1 VSNRRRNI
9 FILAFVALLIVGSGI
24 AIAAKKTT
32 LGLDLKGGTELIF
45 QARPTPQNPNID
57 GSDIDRAIEIIRKR
71 TDAFGVSEPEISR
84 VGPDSIRIGLPD
96 VSNAAKASEEVGQT
110 AQLHFYDWEP
120 NVIPNP
126 AKTNVAPGESSFD
139 RYYDAVKLASTQ
151 TPECFQN
158 KCTTSGPQYYLFN
171 SQTHQWIAGPAEK
184 QKDLFSELPGQKK
197 PANSEI
203 LTVPQGTLVVQR
215 EPDQGQEQ
223 VSDPNSPEA
232 NWFVIKDRPAL
243 AGTDITDPKP
253 SFDQFDQPDVT
264 FGFTDKGREE
274 FSAVTKAI
282 AQRGLQNAPLGI
294 AGNSQAA
301 DQYSGHFAVVLDQ
314 QIKSRPII
322 NFVENPE
329 GIDGRQ
335 GAEIN
340 GLSLQESQDLAKILQ
355 FGALPVDLTQ
365 ISSSTVSATLGQEA
379 LDQGLK
385 AGIVGLFL
393 VCLFLL
399 IYYRFLGFVAVVGLA
414 IYGVFFFAL
423 IKLIPITLTLPGIA
437 GLILTIGVA
446 ADANIVIFERIKEEA
461 RGGKSML
468 SAISAGYRRGIATIV
483 DANVITLITAF
494 ILFALATSNVKGF
507 AFTLGVGTIASLFT
521 AVVFTQAFLGLF
533 GRAHFLRSPAA
544 LGAGEQRFKWHFDFS
559 KASRYFFILSG
570 CILLVG
576 AISFA
581 TKQLN
586 LGIDFEGGSRISVG
600 LAKPAS
606 VDDVRTALEGAGL
619 NDAEITKASNAQLG
633 TNVFE
638 IDSQAEP
645 EQIQQ
650 VQPALQNQFGIV
662 QNGFNATT
670 VGPTFGQQVARSA
683 VEAVIFSLL
692 VICAYVAFRFEPK
705 YAVPVIIAL
714 IHDVLIAGGVYSLTG
729 REVSSGTVAA
739 FLTILG
745 YSLYDTVIVFDRVRE
760 NVPRLP
766 RATFSQIVNRSMS
779 EVLTRSL
786 ITGLS
791 SVFLVTVLF
800 IFGGATLKDFA
811 FAMMVGLA
819 SGTYSSI
826 FIASPVLTHWK
837 EREPA
842 YRRRRE
848 RIEEQM
854 GGVVPAFP
862 EDNVIAR
869 VEDGAEEPAPSEPPV
884 PAAPAPSRSQVPGV
898 VPEPPGPAAPPPA
911 PPAEPP
917 RQPEPPADRPSQAE
931 PPTERPPGRP
941 EPPAP
946 VGAPGEGEAEPDGGD
961 GAGQASGDGEASGGN
976 GQAEPER
983 PELSEASAAALR
995 RVREQQSGGR
1005 KKRRKHGRN
1014 R

>member
-1 VSNRRRNI
+1 MSNRRRNI
-9 FILAFVALLIVGSGI
+9 FILAFVALLIVGSGLVI
-24 AIAAKKTT
+24 ATKKTT

-45 QARPTPQNPNID
+45 QAKPTPQNPTID
-57 GSDIDRAIEIIRKR
+57 SADMDRAIEIIRKR

-84 VGPDSIRIGLPD
+84 IGSDSIRVGLPD
-96 VSNAAKASEEVGQT
+96 VSNAARASDQVGQT

-126 AKTNVAPGESSFD
+126 AKTNVPNGESSFD
-139 RYYDAVKLASTQ
+139 RLYDAVQVASKQ
-151 TPECFQN
+151 TPECFEN
-158 KCTTSGPQYYLFN
+158 KCTTTGARHYLFD
-171 SQTHQWIAGPAEK
+171 SQTHQYISGPADNK
-184 QKDLFSELPGQKK
+184 QDLFSELPGQRQ
-197 PANSEI
+197 PAHSEI
-203 LTVPQGTLVVQR
+203 LTVPQGTLVV
-215 EPDQGQEQ
+215 EKEGLNGPAPD
-223 VSDPNSPEA
+223 DPNSPEA
-232 NWFVIKDRPAL
+232 EWFVIRDRPAL
-243 AGTDITDPKP
+243 SGTDIKDPKAN
-253 SFDQFDQPDVT
+253 FDQFNNPDVT
-264 FGFTDKGREE
+264 FGFTDTGREE
-274 FSAVTKAI
+274 FSDVTKAI
-282 AQRGLQNAPLGI
+282 AQRGLQSAPPGV
-294 AGNSQAA
+294 AGNSQLA

-314 QIKSRPII
+314 QIKSRPIV
-322 NFVENPE
+322 NFVDNPS
-329 GIDGRQ
+329 GIDGRT

-340 GLSLQESQDLAKILQ
+340 GLGLQESQDLAEILQ
-355 FGALPVDLTQ
+355 IGALPVTLNQ
-365 ISSSTVSATLGQEA
+365 ISSSTVSATLGQQA

-385 AGIVGLFL
+385 AGIVGLIL

-414 IYGVFFFAL
+414 IYGVLFFAL

-468 SAISAGYRRGIATIV
+468 SAISAGYKRGIATII

-544 LGAGEQRFKWHFDFS
+544 LGAREQRFKWRFDFS
-559 KASRYFFILSG
+559 RASKYFFSLSG
-570 CILLVG
+570 CILLIG
-576 AISFA
+576 ALSFA

-586 LGIDFEGGSRISVG
+586 LGIDFEGGSRITVG
-600 LAKPAS
+600 LAKAVS
-606 VDDVRTALEGAGL
+606 VNDVRDTVEAAGIK
-619 NDAEITKASNAQLG
+619 DPQITKATNKELG

-638 IDSQAEP
+638 IDSKASP
-645 EQIQQ
+645 EEVQK
-650 VQPALQNQFGIV
+650 VQPALQSQYGIV
-662 QNGFNATT
+662 TNGFNSTT
-670 VGPTFGQQVARSA
+670 VGPTFGQQVAKSA
-683 VEAVIFSLL
+683 IEAIIFSLL
-692 VICAYVAFRFEPK
+692 VIAAYVAFRFEPK
-705 YAVPVIIAL
+705 YAVPVMIAVAHDIL
-714 IHDVLIAGGVYSLTG
+714 ITGGVYSLTG
-729 REVSSGTVAA
+729 REVTSGTVAA

-745 YSLYDTVIVFDRVRE
+745 YSLYDTVIVFDRIRE

-791 SVFLVTVLF
+791 SVFLVSVLF
-800 IFGGATLKDFA
+800 VFGGATLKDFA
-811 FAMMVGLA
+811 FAMMIGLL

-862 EDNVIAR
+862 EENVVAR
-869 VEDGAEEPAPSEPPV
+869 VDGHEEPVQAETPV

-898 VPEPPGPAAPPPA
+898 VPEPPGPVAPPPA
-911 PPAEPP
+911 
-917 RQPEPPADRPSQAE
+917 QPEPPAPAAE
-931 PPTERPPGRP
+931 PQ
-941 EPPAP
+941 PPAP
-946 VGAPGEGEAEPDGGD
+946 VGVPDTGTDSGD
-961 GAGQASGDGEASGGN
+961 GSGQSGDGETPAGN
-976 GQAEPER
+976 GGAEPER

-995 RVREQQSGGR
+995 RAREQSGGR
-1005 KKRRKHGRN
+1005 KKRKHGRN

>member
-9 FILAFVALLIVGSGI
+9 FILAFVALLMVGSGI
-24 AIAAKKTT
+24 VIATKKTT

-45 QARPTPQNPNID
+45 QARPTPQNPTID

-84 VGPDSIRIGLPD
+84 VGSDSIRVGLPD
-96 VSNAAKASEEVGQT
+96 VDNATTASEQVGQT
-110 AQLHFYDWEP
+110 AQLYFYDWEP

-126 AKTNVAPGESSFD
+126 AKTNVPRSESSFG
-139 RYYDAVKLASTQ
+139 RLYDAVTLASQ
-151 TPECFQN
+151 QQPNCFEN

-171 SQTHQWIAGPAEK
+171 SQTHQWMAGPTDK
-184 QKDLFSELPGQKK
+184 QRDLFSELPGQKQ
-197 PANSEI
+197 PPTTEI
-203 LTVPQGTLVVQR
+203 LAVPQGTVVVEKEGAGG
-215 EPDQGQEQ
+215 EPAP
-223 VSDPNSPEA
+223 SNPNDPSAE
-232 NWFVIKDRPAL
+232 WFVLRDRPAL
-243 AGTDITDPKP
+243 SGTEITDPKP
-253 SFDQFDQPDVT
+253 SFDQFNQPTVT
-264 FGFTDKGREE
+264 FNFTDTGREA
-274 FSAVTKAI
+274 FQNVTRTI
-282 AQRGLQNAPLGI
+282 AQRGLQNAPPGV
-294 AGNSQAA
+294 AGNSQLA
-301 DQYSGHFAVVLDQ
+301 DQYSGHFAIVLDEQ
-314 QIKSRPII
+314 VKSRPII
-322 NFVENPE
+322 NFVENPD
-329 GIDGRQ
+329 GIDGRT

-340 GLSLQESQDLAKILQ
+340 GLSLDESQNLAKILQ

-385 AGIVGLFL
+385 AGIVGLIL

-399 IYYRFLGFVAVVGLA
+399 AYYRFLGFVAVVGLA
-414 IYGVFFFAL
+414 IYGLFFFAL

-446 ADANIVIFERIKEEA
+446 ADANVVIFERIKEEA

-468 SAISAGYRRGIATIV
+468 SAIAVGYRRGIATII

-494 ILFALATSNVKGF
+494 ILFALATANVKGF

-533 GRAHFLRSPAA
+533 GRARFMRSPAA
-544 LGAGEQRFKWHFDFS
+544 LGAGEQRVRWHFDFS
-559 KASRYFFILSG
+559 SASKYFFTLSG
-570 CILLVG
+570 VILLIG
-576 AISFA
+576 AVSFA

-586 LGIDFEGGSRISVG
+586 LGIDFEGGSRITAG
-600 LAKPAS
+600 LQKPAT
-606 VDDVRTALEGAGL
+606 VDDVRSTVESAGID
-619 NDAEITKASNAQLG
+619 DAEITKATNKELG
-633 TNVFE
+633 TNVFQ
-638 IDSQAEP
+638 IDSKASP
-645 EQIQQ
+645 EEVQG
-650 VQPALQNQFGIV
+650 VQPALQSQYGIV
-662 QNGFNATT
+662 PNGFNSTT
-670 VGPTFGQQVARSA
+670 VGPTFGEQVARSA
-683 VEAVIFSLL
+683 VYAIVFSLL

-705 YAVPVIIAL
+705 YAVPVIIAVLHDIL
-714 IHDVLIAGGVYSLTG
+714 ITGGVYSLTG
-729 REVSSGTVAA
+729 REVTSGTVAA

-745 YSLYDTVIVFDRVRE
+745 YSLYDTVIVFDRIRE

-791 SVFLVTVLF
+791 SVFLVTVLL

-854 GGVVPAFP
+854 GYVPAFP
-862 EDNVIAR
+862 EENVVAR
-869 VEDGAEEPAPSEPPV
+869 VEGGPEEPVRAETPV

-898 VPEPPGPAAPPPA
+898 LPEPPGPVPPPPA
-911 PPAEPP
+911 PPEP
-917 RQPEPPADRPSQAE
+917 
-931 PPTERPPGRP
+931 EREP

-946 VGAPGEGEAEPDGGD
+946 VGAPLEREPSDGGPGSAGDGKPDGAD
-961 GAGQASGDGEASGGN
+961 EEAGKPAQ
-976 GQAEPER
+976 

-995 RVREQQSGGR
+995 RVRQQGGGR
-1005 KKRRKHGRN
+1005 RQRRRKKHGRN

>member
-1 VSNRRRNI
+1 MSNRRRNL
-9 FILAFVALLIVGSGI
+9 FVLAFVALLILGSGI
-24 AIAAKKTT
+24 VIATKKTT

-45 QARPTPQNPNID
+45 QARPTPQNPTID
-57 GSDIDRAIEIIRKR
+57 SADMDRAIEIIRKR

-84 VGPDSIRIGLPD
+84 IGSDSIRVGLPD
-96 VSNAAKASEEVGQT
+96 VSNAANASKQVGET
-110 AQLHFYDWEP
+110 AQMYFYDWEP

-126 AKTNVAPGESSFD
+126 AKTNVPNGESSFS
-139 RYYDAVKLASTQ
+139 RLYDAVQIASKQ

-158 KCTTSGPQYYLFN
+158 KCTTTGPQYYLFN
-171 SQTHQWIAGPAEK
+171 AQTHAWIAGPADNRR
-184 QKDLFSELPGQKK
+184 DLFSELPGQKQ
-197 PANSEI
+197 PTNSQI
-203 LTVPQGTLVVQR
+203 LTVPQGTLVVQK
-215 EPDQGQEQ
+215 EPNQGQTQ
-223 VSDPNSPEA
+223 TDNPNSPEA
-232 NWFVIKDRPAL
+232 QWFVIRDRPAL
-243 AGTDITDPKP
+243 SGTDITDPKA
-253 SFDQFDQPDVT
+253 SFDQFNQPDVT
-264 FGFTDKGREE
+264 FSFSGNGRQE
-274 FSAVTKAI
+274 FSDVTKAI
-282 AQRGLQNAPLGI
+282 AQRGLQNAPPGV
-294 AGNSQAA
+294 AGNTSLA

-314 QIKSRPII
+314 QIKSRPIV
-322 NFVENPE
+322 NFVDNPN
-329 GIDGRQ
+329 GIDGRT

-340 GLSLQESQDLAKILQ
+340 GLTQQESNDLAQILQ
-355 FGALPVDLTQ
+355 IGALPVDLTQ
-365 ISSSTVSATLGQEA
+365 ISSSTVSATLGQQA
-379 LDQGLK
+379 LNKGLK
-385 AGIVGLFL
+385 AGIIGLIL

-414 IYGVFFFAL
+414 IYGVLFFAL

-507 AFTLGVGTIASLFT
+507 AFTLGVGTIVSLFT

-533 GRAHFLRSPAA
+533 GRAHFLRSPKL
-544 LGAGEQRFKWHFDFS
+544 LGARKNYHHWRFDFTR
-559 KASRYFFILSG
+559 ASRYFFALSG
-570 CILLVG
+570 CILLIG

-586 LGIDFEGGSRISVG
+586 LGIDFKGGSRITVG
-600 LAKPAS
+600 LSKQTT
-606 VDDVRTALEGAGL
+606 VGDVRSTVEAAGIS
-619 NDAEITKASNAQLG
+619 DAQVTKASNKELG

-638 IDSQAEP
+638 IDSKAKPDE
-645 EQIQQ
+645 IQK
-650 VQPALQNQFGIV
+650 VQPALQSAYGIV
-662 QNGFNATT
+662 PNGFDATT
-670 VGPTFGQQVARSA
+670 VGPTFGQQVANSA
-683 VEAVIFSLL
+683 IEAIIFSLL

-714 IHDVLIAGGVYSLTG
+714 LHDVLITAGVYSLTG
-729 REVSSGTVAA
+729 REVTSGTVAA

-745 YSLYDTVIVFDRVRE
+745 YSLYDTVIVFDRIRE

-800 IFGGATLKDFA
+800 IFGGATLQDFA

-862 EDNVIAR
+862 EDNVVAR
-869 VEDGAEEPAPSEPPV
+869 VDGGPEEPVQAETPV
-884 PAAPAPSRSQVPGV
+884 PAAAAPSRADTPAPSQSQVPGV
-898 VPEPPGPAAPPPA
+898 VPEPPRPVAPPRAPA
-911 PPAEPP
+911 P
-917 RQPEPPADRPSQAE
+917 S
-931 PPTERPPGRP
+931 

-946 VGAPGEGEAEPDGGD
+946 VGADGGD
-961 GAGQASGDGEASGGN
+961 GAGNEGQPTGDGEPASTGN
-976 GQAEPER
+976 GGAEQQQ

-995 RVREQQSGGR
+995 RAREQGGGR

>member
-1 VSNRRRNI
+1 LSNRRRNI
-9 FILAFVALLIVGSGI
+9 FILAFVALLIVGSGLVI
-24 AIAAKKTT
+24 ATKKTT

-45 QARPTPQNPNID
+45 QGRPTPQNPTISGD
-57 GSDIDRAIEIIRKR
+57 DINRAIEIIRKR
-71 TDAFGVSEPEISR
+71 TDALGVSEPEISR
-84 VGPDSIRIGLPD
+84 IGSDSIRIGLPD
-96 VSNAAKASEEVGQT
+96 VSNAARASQEVGQT
-110 AQLHFYDWEP
+110 AQLYFYDWEP

-126 AKTNVAPGESSFD
+126 AKTNVPRSESSFD
-139 RYYDAVKLASTQ
+139 RYYDAVQLASKQ

-158 KCTTSGPQYYLFN
+158 KCTTTGPRYYLFD
-171 SQTHQWIAGPAEK
+171 SQTHAYISGPADTK
-184 QKDLFSELPGQKK
+184 QDLFSELKGQKQ
-197 PANSEI
+197 PPNSQI
-203 LTVPQGTLVVQR
+203 LTVPQGTLVV
-215 EPDQGQEQ
+215 EKEGTSGQSAPENPN
-223 VSDPNSPEA
+223 DPTAE
-232 NWFVIKDRPAL
+232 WFVIRDRPSL
-243 AGTDITDPKP
+243 SGTDIKDPKP
-253 SFDQFDQPDVT
+253 NFDQFNNPDVT
-264 FGFTDKGREE
+264 FGFTDKGRQE
-274 FSAVTKAI
+274 FSDVTKTI
-282 AQRGLQNAPLGI
+282 AQRGLQNAPPGV
-294 AGNSQAA
+294 AGNSQLA

-314 QIKSRPII
+314 QIKSRPIV
-322 NFVENPE
+322 NFVDNPN
-329 GIDGRQ
+329 GIDGRT

-340 GLSLQESQDLAKILQ
+340 GLGLQESQDLAQILQ
-355 FGALPVDLTQ
+355 IGALPITLTP
-365 ISSSTVSATLGQEA
+365 ISSSTVSATLGQQA
-379 LDQGLK
+379 LNQGLK
-385 AGIVGLFL
+385 AGIVGLIL

-399 IYYRFLGFVAVVGLA
+399 VYYRFLGFVAVVGLA
-414 IYGVFFFAL
+414 IYGVLFFAL

-468 SAISAGYRRGIATIV
+468 SAIAAGYRRGIATIV

-494 ILFALATSNVKGF
+494 ILFALATANVKGF

-544 LGAGEQRFKWHFDFS
+544 LGAGEQRFKWRFDFTR
-559 KASRYFFILSG
+559 ASRIFFSISG
-570 CILLVG
+570 TILLIG

-586 LGIDFEGGSRISVG
+586 LGIDFKGGSRVTAG
-600 LAKPAS
+600 LQKAAT
-606 VDDVRTALEGAGL
+606 VDDVRKTLDGVGIS
-619 NDAEITKASNAQLG
+619 DAQITKATNKELG
-633 TNVFE
+633 TNVIE
-638 IDSQAEP
+638 IDSKASPSEVQK
-645 EQIQQ
+645 I
-650 VQPALQNQFGIV
+650 QPALQSKYGIV
-662 QNGFNATT
+662 PNGFNATT
-670 VGPTFGQQVARSA
+670 VGPTFGQQVANSA
-683 VEAVIFSLL
+683 IEAIIFSLL

-714 IHDVLIAGGVYSLTG
+714 FHDILITGGVYSLTG
-729 REVSSGTVAA
+729 REVTSGTVAA

-745 YSLYDTVIVFDRVRE
+745 YSMYDTVIVFDRIRE

-779 EVLTRSL
+779 EILTRSL

-819 SGTYSSI
+819 SGVYSSI

-862 EDNVIAR
+862 EENVVAR
-869 VEDGAEEPAPSEPPV
+869 VEGGPEEPVQAETPV
-884 PAAPAPSRSQVPGV
+884 PAAPAPSRSQIPGV
-898 VPEPPGPAAPPPA
+898 VPEPPGPVAPPPA
-911 PPAEPP
+911 
-917 RQPEPPADRPSQAE
+917 QPEPP
-931 PPTERPPGRP
+931 PPARP
-941 EPPAP
+941 EPTAP
-946 VGAPGEGEAEPDGGD
+946 VGAPGGGEPTPDGTD
-961 GAGQASGDGEASGGN
+961 GAPQRGDGETPTGGN

-1005 KKRRKHGRN
+1005 RQRRRKKHGRN

>member
-1 VSNRRRNI
+1 MSNRRRNI
-9 FILAFVALLIVGSGI
+9 FILAFVALLVIGSGI
-24 AIAAKKTT
+24 VIATKKTT

-45 QARPTPQNPNID
+45 QGRPTPQNPTISSAD
-57 GSDIDRAIEIIRKR
+57 MERAIEIIRKR
-71 TDAFGVSEPEISR
+71 TDALGVSEPEISR
-84 VGPDSIRIGLPD
+84 IGSDSIRVGLPD
-96 VSNAAKASEEVGQT
+96 VSNASRAEAQVGET
-110 AQLHFYDWEP
+110 AQLYFYDWEP

-126 AKTNVAPGESSFD
+126 AKTNVPNGESSFD
-139 RYYDAVKLASTQ
+139 RLYDAVLVASKQ

-158 KCTTSGPQYYLFN
+158 KCTTTGPRYYLFD
-171 SQTHQWIAGPAEK
+171 SRTHQYKAGPTDTK
-184 QKDLFSELPGQKK
+184 QDLFSELPGQRQ
-197 PANSEI
+197 PPHTEI
-203 LTVPQGTLVVQR
+203 LSVPQGTLVV
-215 EPDQGQEQ
+215 EKEGTNGNSAPDNPN
-223 VSDPNSPEA
+223 DPSAE
-232 NWFVIKDRPAL
+232 WFAIRDRPAL
-243 AGTDITDPKP
+243 SGTDIKDPKAN
-253 SFDQFDQPDVT
+253 FDQFNNPDVT
-264 FGFTDKGREE
+264 FSFSDKGRQE
-274 FSAVTKAI
+274 FSDVTKAI
-282 AQRGLQNAPLGI
+282 AQRGLQNAPPGV
-294 AGNSQAA
+294 AGNSQVA

-314 QIKSRPII
+314 QIKSRPIV
-322 NFVENPE
+322 NFVDNPN
-329 GIDGRQ
+329 GIDGRT

-340 GLSLQESQDLAKILQ
+340 GLGLQESQDLAQILQ
-355 FGALPVDLTQ
+355 IGALPITLTP
-365 ISSSTVSATLGQEA
+365 ISSSTVSATLGQQA
-379 LDQGLK
+379 LNQGLK
-385 AGIVGLFL
+385 AGIVGLIL

-414 IYGVFFFAL
+414 VYGVLFFAL

-507 AFTLGVGTIASLFT
+507 AFTLGVGTIVSLFT

-533 GRAHFLRSPAA
+533 GRAHFLRSPAL
-544 LGAGEQRFKWHFDFS
+544 LGAREKYHRWNFDFS
-559 KASRYFFILSG
+559 KASRYFFSLSG
-570 CILLVG
+570 CILLIG

-586 LGIDFEGGSRISVG
+586 LGIDFKGGSRVTAG
-600 LAKPAS
+600 LQKPAT
-606 VDDVRTALEGAGL
+606 VDDIRRTLDGVGITNAQ
-619 NDAEITKASNAQLG
+619 ITKATNKELG
-633 TNVFE
+633 TNVIE
-638 IDSQAEP
+638 IDSESSPTEVQK
-645 EQIQQ
+645 I
-650 VQPALQNQFGIV
+650 QPALQSQYGIV
-662 QNGFNATT
+662 PNGFNATT
-670 VGPTFGQQVARSA
+670 VGPTFGQQVANSA
-683 VEAVIFSLL
+683 IEAIIFSLL

-714 IHDVLIAGGVYSLTG
+714 LHDILITGGVYSLTG
-729 REVSSGTVAA
+729 REVTSGTVAA

-745 YSLYDTVIVFDRVRE
+745 YSLYDTVIVFDRIRE

-791 SVFLVTVLF
+791 SVFLVTVLY

-862 EDNVIAR
+862 EGNVVAR
-869 VEDGAEEPAPSEPPV
+869 VEGGPEEPIQAETPV

-898 VPEPPGPAAPPPA
+898 APEPPGPVPPPPA
-911 PPAEPP
+911 PA
-917 RQPEPPADRPSQAE
+917 
-931 PPTERPPGRP
+931 PTQP

-946 VGAPGEGEAEPDGGD
+946 VGAPDQAPGPGD
-961 GAGQASGDGEASGGN
+961 GDGVTQGDGEAPAGGN
-976 GQAEPER
+976 GGAEPDR

-995 RVREQQSGGR
+995 RVREQSGGR
-1005 KKRRKHGRN
+1005 RQKRRKKHGRN

>member
-1 VSNRRRNI
+1 MSNRRRNL
-9 FILAFVALLIVGSGI
+9 FILAFVALLIVASGI
-24 AIAAKKTT
+24 VVATKKTT

-45 QARPTPQNPNID
+45 QARPTPQNPSIN
-57 GSDIDRAIEIIRKR
+57 GSDIDRSIEIIRKR

-84 VGPDSIRIGLPD
+84 IGSDSIRVGLPD
-96 VSNAAKASEEVGQT
+96 VSNAANASQQVGQT

-126 AKTNVAPGESSFD
+126 VTTNVPRGEASFP
-139 RYYDAVKLASTQ
+139 RYYDAVKVAAQQ

-158 KCTTSGPQYYLFN
+158 KCTTNGPQYYLFN
-171 SQTHQWIAGPAEK
+171 SQTHAYIAGPAENT
-184 QKDLFSELPGQKK
+184 KDLFADLPGQKR
-197 PANSEI
+197 PPNTQI
-203 LTVPQGTLVVQR
+203 LTVPQGTLVVEK
-215 EPDQGQEQ
+215 EPAQGESAPPDT
-223 VSDPNSPEA
+223 VAGKNSA
-232 NWFVIKDRPAL
+232 SWFVIRDRPAL
-243 AGTDITDPKP
+243 SGTDITDPKP
-253 SFDQFDQPDVT
+253 NFDQFNNPDVT
-264 FGFTDKGREE
+264 FSFTGTGRQE
-274 FSAVTKAI
+274 FSDVTKTI
-282 AQRGLQNAPLGI
+282 AQRGLQNAPPGV
-294 AGNSQAA
+294 AGNSQLA

-314 QIKSRPII
+314 AIKSRPIV
-322 NFVENPE
+322 NFVDNPN
-329 GIDGRQ
+329 GIDGRT

-340 GLSLQESQDLAKILQ
+340 GLTQQESQDLAQILQ
-355 FGALPVDLTQ
+355 IGALPVDLVQ
-365 ISSSTVSATLGQEA
+365 ISSSTVSATLGQQA
-379 LDQGLK
+379 LHQGLK
-385 AGIVGLFL
+385 AGIVGLIL

-399 IYYRFLGFVAVVGLA
+399 AYYRFLGFVAVVGLA
-414 IYGVFFFAL
+414 IYGLLFFAL

-468 SAISAGYRRGIATIV
+468 SAIAAGYRRGIATII

-521 AVVFTQAFLGLF
+521 AVVFTQAFLGFF
-533 GRAHFLRSPAA
+533 GRARFMRSPAA
-544 LGAGEQRFKWHFDFS
+544 LGAREQRFRWHFDFS
-559 KASRYFFILSG
+559 RASRYFFTLSG
-570 CILLVG
+570 VILLIG
-576 AISFA
+576 TTSFA

-586 LGIDFEGGSRISVG
+586 LGIDFKGGSRITVG
-600 LAKPAS
+600 LQKSAT
-606 VDDVRTALEGAGL
+606 VDDVRSVVESAGI
-619 NDAEITKASNAQLG
+619 NDAEITKAHNKQLG
-633 TNVFE
+633 TNTFE
-638 IDSQAEP
+638 IDSKAQP
-645 EQIQQ
+645 EEVQGI
-650 VQPALQNQFGIV
+650 QPALQSKYGIV
-662 QNGFNATT
+662 PNGFNATT

-683 VEAVIFSLL
+683 IEAIIFSLL
-692 VICAYVAFRFEPK
+692 VIFAYVAFRFEPK
-705 YAVPVIIAL
+705 YAVPVIIAV
-714 IHDVLIAGGVYSLTG
+714 IHDILITGGVYSLTG
-729 REVSSGTVAA
+729 REVTSGTVAA

-766 RATFSQIVNRSMS
+766 RATFSQITNRSMS

-826 FIASPVLTHWK
+826 FIATPVLTHWK

-854 GGVVPAFP
+854 GRVPAFP
-862 EDNVIAR
+862 EENVVAR
-869 VEDGAEEPAPSEPPV
+869 TEGGREEPVQAETPV

-898 VPEPPGPAAPPPA
+898 VPEPPAPV
-911 PPAEPP
+911 
-917 RQPEPPADRPSQAE
+917 EPPAQPPQA
-931 PPTERPPGRP
+931 PARARP
-941 EPPAP
+941 EPPVP
-946 VGAPGEGEAEPDGGD
+946 VGAPGPDGGD
-961 GAGQASGDGEASGGN
+961 GAPDPGGADGQDSEGRTGGDGDAAAGGN
-976 GQAEPER
+976 GGAEQQR

-995 RVREQQSGGR
+995 KVREQQGGGR
-1005 KKRRKHGRN
+1005 KRRRKHGRN

>member
-1 VSNRRRNI
+1 MSNRSRNL
-9 FILAFVALLIVGSGI
+9 FILAFVGLLILGSGI
-24 AIAAKKTT
+24 AIATNKTT

-45 QARPTPQNPNID
+45 QARPTPQNQTID

-84 VGPDSIRIGLPD
+84 VGSDSIRVGLPD
-96 VSNAAKASEEVGQT
+96 VSNAAKASEQVGQT

-126 AKTNVAPGESSFD
+126 AKTNVPRSESSFG

-151 TPECFQN
+151 TPECFEN
-158 KCTTSGPQYYLFN
+158 KCTTSGPQYYLFD
-171 SQTHQWIAGPAEK
+171 SQTHKYLSGPAETK
-184 QKDLFSELPGQKK
+184 KDLYSEQPGQKK
-197 PANSEI
+197 PANSQV
-203 LTVPQGTLVVQR
+203 LTVPQGTLVVQK
-215 EPDQGQEQ
+215 EPAQGQSQ
-223 VSDPNSPEA
+223 VSDPNSPAAE
-232 NWFVIKDRPAL
+232 WFVIRDRPAL
-243 AGTDITDPKP
+243 SGTDITDPKP
-253 SFDQFDQPDVT
+253 NFDQFNQPDVT
-264 FGFTDKGREE
+264 FGFTGTGRQE
-274 FSAVTKAI
+274 FSDVTKTI
-282 AQRGLQNAPLGI
+282 AQRGLQSAPPGV
-294 AGNSQAA
+294 AGNSQLA

-322 NFVENPE
+322 NFVDNPD
-329 GIDGRQ
+329 GIDGRT

-340 GLSLQESQDLAKILQ
+340 GLTSGESQDLAKILQ

-365 ISSSTVSATLGQEA
+365 ISSSTVSATLGQQA
-379 LDQGLK
+379 LNQGLK
-385 AGIVGLFL
+385 AGIVGLIL

-461 RGGKSML
+461 RSGKSML

-533 GRAHFLRSPAA
+533 GRAHFLRSPAV
-544 LGAGEQRFKWHFDFS
+544 LGARKKYFKWNFDFTR
-559 KASRYFFILSG
+559 ASRIFFSISG
-570 CILLVG
+570 CILLIG

-586 LGIDFEGGSRISVG
+586 LGIDFKGGSRISVG
-600 LAKPAS
+600 LAKAAT

-619 NDAEITKASNAQLG
+619 NDAQITKATNKQLG

-638 IDSQAEP
+638 IDSKAEP
-645 EQIQQ
+645 SQIQQ
-650 VQPALQNQFGIV
+650 VQPALQSKFGIV
-662 QNGFNATT
+662 PNGFDATT
-670 VGPTFGQQVARSA
+670 VGPTFGKQVANSA
-683 VEAVIFSLL
+683 IEAVIFSLL

-714 IHDVLIAGGVYSLTG
+714 LHDVLITGGVYSLTG
-729 REVSSGTVAA
+729 REVTSGTVAA

-862 EDNVIAR
+862 EDNVVAR
-869 VEDGAEEPAPSEPPV
+869 VEGGPEEPVQAETPV

-898 VPEPPGPAAPPPA
+898 FPDSPGPVAPPPA
-911 PPAEPP
+911 AP
-917 RQPEPPADRPSQAE
+917 RPEP
-931 PPTERPPGRP
+931 TRP

-946 VGAPGEGEAEPDGGD
+946 VGAPSGGEPQPDGGD
-961 GAGQASGDGEASGGN
+961 GAGQSGDGERTGN
-976 GQAEPER
+976 GQTEAER

>member
-9 FILAFVALLIVGSGI
+9 FILAFVVLLMVGSGI
-24 AIAAKKTT
+24 VIATKKTT

-45 QARPTPQNPNID
+45 QARPTPQNPTID

-84 VGPDSIRIGLPD
+84 VGSDSIRVGLPD
-96 VSNAAKASEEVGQT
+96 VDNATTASEQVGQT
-110 AQLHFYDWEP
+110 AQLYFYDWEP

-126 AKTNVAPGESSFD
+126 AKTNVPRSESSFG
-139 RYYDAVKLASTQ
+139 RLYDAVTLASQ
-151 TPECFQN
+151 QQPNCFEN

-171 SQTHQWIAGPAEK
+171 SQTHQWIAGPTDK
-184 QKDLFSELPGQKK
+184 RRDLFSELPGQRQ
-197 PANSEI
+197 PPTSEI
-203 LTVPQGTLVVQR
+203 LAVPQGAVVVEKEGAGG
-215 EPDQGQEQ
+215 EPAP
-223 VSDPNSPEA
+223 SNPNDPSAE
-232 NWFVIKDRPAL
+232 WFVLRDRPAL
-243 AGTDITDPKP
+243 SGTEITDPKP
-253 SFDQFDQPDVT
+253 SFDQFNQPTVT
-264 FGFTDKGREE
+264 FNFTDTGREA
-274 FSAVTKAI
+274 FQSVTRAI
-282 AQRGLQNAPLGI
+282 AQRGLQNAPPGV
-294 AGNSQAA
+294 AGNSQLA
-301 DQYSGHFAVVLDQ
+301 DQYSGHFAIVLDQ
-314 QIKSRPII
+314 QVKSRPII
-322 NFVENPE
+322 NFVENPD
-329 GIDGRQ
+329 GIDGRT

-340 GLSLQESQDLAKILQ
+340 GLSLDESQNLAKILQ

-385 AGIVGLFL
+385 AGIVGLIL

-399 IYYRFLGFVAVVGLA
+399 AYYRFLGFVAVVGLA
-414 IYGVFFFAL
+414 IYGLFFFAL

-446 ADANIVIFERIKEEA
+446 ADANVVIFERIKEEA

-468 SAISAGYRRGIATIV
+468 SAIAVGYRRGIATII

-494 ILFALATSNVKGF
+494 ILFALATANVKGF

-533 GRAHFLRSPAA
+533 GRARFMRSPAA
-544 LGAGEQRFKWHFDFS
+544 LGAGEQRVRWHFDFS
-559 KASRYFFILSG
+559 SASKYFFTLSG
-570 CILLVG
+570 VILLIG
-576 AISFA
+576 AVSFA
-581 TKQLN
+581 SKQLN
-586 LGIDFEGGSRISVG
+586 LGIDFEGGSRITAG
-600 LAKPAS
+600 LQKPAT
-606 VDDVRTALEGAGL
+606 VDDVRSTVESAGID
-619 NDAEITKASNAQLG
+619 DAEITKATNKELG
-633 TNVFE
+633 TNVFQ
-638 IDSQAEP
+638 IDSKASP
-645 EQIQQ
+645 EEVRG
-650 VQPALQNQFGIV
+650 VQPALQSQYGIV
-662 QNGFNATT
+662 PNGFNSTT
-670 VGPTFGQQVARSA
+670 VGPTFGEQVARSA
-683 VEAVIFSLL
+683 VYAIVFSLL

-705 YAVPVIIAL
+705 YAVPVIIAVLHDIL
-714 IHDVLIAGGVYSLTG
+714 ITGGVYSLTG
-729 REVSSGTVAA
+729 REVTSGTVAA

-745 YSLYDTVIVFDRVRE
+745 YSLYDTVIVFDRIRE

-791 SVFLVTVLF
+791 SVFLVTVLL

-848 RIEEQM
+848 RIDEQM
-854 GGVVPAFP
+854 GYVPAFP
-862 EDNVIAR
+862 EENVVAR
-869 VEDGAEEPAPSEPPV
+869 VEGGPEEPVRAETPV
-884 PAAPAPSRSQVPGV
+884 PAAPTPSRSQVPGV
-898 VPEPPGPAAPPPA
+898 LPEPPGPVPPPPA
-911 PPAEPP
+911 PPEP
-917 RQPEPPADRPSQAE
+917 
-931 PPTERPPGRP
+931 EREP

-946 VGAPGEGEAEPDGGD
+946 VGAPLDREPSDDGPGSAGDGKPDGAD
-961 GAGQASGDGEASGGN
+961 EEAGKPAQ
-976 GQAEPER
+976 

-995 RVREQQSGGR
+995 RVRQQGGGR
-1005 KKRRKHGRN
+1005 RQRRRKKHGRN

>member
-1 VSNRRRNI
+1 MSNRRRNL
-9 FILAFVALLIVGSGI
+9 FILAFVALLLVGSGI
-24 AIAAKKTT
+24 VIATKKTT

-45 QARPTPQNPNID
+45 QARPTPQNPSID
-57 GSDIDRAIEIIRKR
+57 GADMDRAIEIIRKR

-84 VGPDSIRIGLPD
+84 IGSDSIRVGLPN
-96 VSNAAKASEEVGQT
+96 VSNAARASEQVGQT
-110 AQLHFYDWEP
+110 AQLQFYDWEP

-126 AKTNVAPGESSFD
+126 ITTNKPRAERDFP
-139 RYYDAVKLASTQ
+139 RYYDAVKFASQ
-151 TPECFQN
+151 QQPECFEN

-171 SQTHQWIAGPAEK
+171 SETHQWIAGPTET
-184 QKDLFSELPGQKK
+184 QKDLFSELPGQKQ

-203 LTVPQGTLVVQR
+203 LTVPQGTLVVQK
-215 EPDQGQEQ
+215 EPDQGQQ
-223 VSDPNSPEA
+223 QTSDPNA
-232 NWFVIKDRPAL
+232 AQWFVIRDRPAL

-253 SFDQFDQPDVT
+253 NFDQFNQPDVT
-264 FGFTDKGREE
+264 FNFTDKGRQE
-274 FSAVTKAI
+274 FSDVTKAI
-282 AQRGLQNAPLGI
+282 AQRGLQNAPPGV
-294 AGNSQAA
+294 AGNSQLA

-314 QIKSRPII
+314 QIKSRPIV
-322 NFVENPE
+322 NFVDNPN
-329 GIDGRQ
+329 GIDGRT

-340 GLSLQESQDLAKILQ
+340 GLTQQESQDLAQILQ
-355 FGALPVDLTQ
+355 IGALPVDLTQ
-365 ISSSTVSATLGQEA
+365 ISSSTVSATLGQQA
-379 LDQGLK
+379 LNQGLK
-385 AGIVGLFL
+385 AGIVGLIL

-399 IYYRFLGFVAVVGLA
+399 FYYRFLGFVAVIGLA
-414 IYGVFFFAL
+414 IYGLLFFAL

-468 SAISAGYRRGIATIV
+468 SAISAGYRRGIATII

-507 AFTLGVGTIASLFT
+507 AFTLGVGTIVSLFT

-533 GRAHFLRSPAA
+533 GRAHFLRSPAV
-544 LGAGEQRFKWHFDFS
+544 LGAREQRVKWHFDFS
-559 KASRYFFILSG
+559 RASKYFFTLSG
-570 CILLVG
+570 CILLIG

-586 LGIDFEGGSRISVG
+586 LGIDFEGGSRITVG
-600 LAKPAS
+600 LQKAAT
-606 VDDVRTALEGAGL
+606 VNDVRSTVESAGI
-619 NDAEITKASNAQLG
+619 NGPQITKATNKELG

-638 IDSQAEP
+638 IDSKASP
-645 EQIQQ
+645 EEIQK
-650 VQPALQNQFGIV
+650 VQPAIESKYGIV
-662 QNGFNATT
+662 QNGFNSTT

-683 VEAVIFSLL
+683 VEAIIFSLL

-705 YAVPVIIAL
+705 YAVPVIIAVFHDIL
-714 IHDVLIAGGVYSLTG
+714 ITGGVYSLTG
-729 REVSSGTVAA
+729 REVTSGTVAA

-786 ITGLS
+786 ITGMS

-862 EDNVIAR
+862 EENVVAR
-869 VEDGAEEPAPSEPPV
+869 VEGGPEEPVHAETPV
-884 PAAPAPSRSQVPGV
+884 TAAPAPSRSQVPGV
-898 VPEPPGPAAPPPA
+898 VPEPPGPVAPPPA
-911 PPAEPP
+911 PA
-917 RQPEPPADRPSQAE
+917 Q
-931 PPTERPPGRP
+931 P

-946 VGAPGEGEAEPDGGD
+946 VGAPGDGEPARGGDGGD
-961 GAGQASGDGEASGGN
+961 GGTAGDGQAGNGGD
-976 GQAEPER
+976 GQAEAAR

-995 RVREQQSGGR
+995 RMREQQSGGR
-1005 KKRRKHGRN
+1005 RQKRRRKHGRN

>member
-9 FILAFVALLIVGSGI
+9 FVLAFVVLLVIGSGI
-24 AIAAKKTT
+24 VIATKKTT

-45 QARPTPQNPNID
+45 QGRPTPQNPTISSAD
-57 GSDIDRAIEIIRKR
+57 MERAIEIIRKR
-71 TDAFGVSEPEISR
+71 TDALGVSEPEISR
-84 VGPDSIRIGLPD
+84 IGSDSIRVGLPD
-96 VSNAAKASEEVGQT
+96 VSNASRAEAQVGET
-110 AQLHFYDWEP
+110 AQLYFYDWEP

-126 AKTNVAPGESSFD
+126 AKTNVPNGESSFD
-139 RYYDAVKLASTQ
+139 RLYDAVLVASKQ

-158 KCTTSGPQYYLFN
+158 KCTTTGPRYYLFD
-171 SQTHQWIAGPAEK
+171 SRTHQYKAGPTDTK
-184 QKDLFSELPGQKK
+184 QDLFSELPGQRQ
-197 PANSEI
+197 PPHTEI
-203 LTVPQGTLVVQR
+203 LSVPQGTLVV
-215 EPDQGQEQ
+215 EKEGTNGNSAPDNPN
-223 VSDPNSPEA
+223 DPSAE
-232 NWFVIKDRPAL
+232 WFAIRDRPAL
-243 AGTDITDPKP
+243 SGTDIKDPKAN
-253 SFDQFDQPDVT
+253 FDQFNNPDVT
-264 FGFTDKGREE
+264 FSFSDKGRQE
-274 FSAVTKAI
+274 FSDVTKAI
-282 AQRGLQNAPLGI
+282 AQRGLQNAPPGV
-294 AGNSQAA
+294 AGNSQVA

-314 QIKSRPII
+314 QIKSRPIV
-322 NFVENPE
+322 NFVDNPN
-329 GIDGRQ
+329 GIDGRT

-340 GLSLQESQDLAKILQ
+340 GLGLQESQDLAQILQ
-355 FGALPVDLTQ
+355 IGALPITLTP
-365 ISSSTVSATLGQEA
+365 ISSSTVSATLGQQA
-379 LDQGLK
+379 LNQGLK
-385 AGIVGLFL
+385 AGIVGLIL

-414 IYGVFFFAL
+414 VYGVLFFAL

-507 AFTLGVGTIASLFT
+507 AFTLGVGTIVSLFT

-533 GRAHFLRSPAA
+533 GRAHFLRSPAL
-544 LGAGEQRFKWHFDFS
+544 LGAREKYHRWNFDFS
-559 KASRYFFILSG
+559 KASRYFFSLSG
-570 CILLVG
+570 CILLIG

-586 LGIDFEGGSRISVG
+586 LGIDFKGGSRVTAG
-600 LAKPAS
+600 LQKPAT
-606 VDDVRTALEGAGL
+606 VDDIRRTLDGVGITNAQ
-619 NDAEITKASNAQLG
+619 ITKATNKELG
-633 TNVFE
+633 TNVIE
-638 IDSQAEP
+638 IDSESSPTEVQK
-645 EQIQQ
+645 I
-650 VQPALQNQFGIV
+650 QPALQSQYGIV
-662 QNGFNATT
+662 PNGFNATT
-670 VGPTFGQQVARSA
+670 VGPTFGQQVANSA
-683 VEAVIFSLL
+683 IEAIIFSLL

-714 IHDVLIAGGVYSLTG
+714 LHDILITGGVYSLTG
-729 REVSSGTVAA
+729 REVTSGTVAA

-745 YSLYDTVIVFDRVRE
+745 YSLYDTVIVFDRIRE

-791 SVFLVTVLF
+791 SVFLVTVLY

-862 EDNVIAR
+862 EGNVVAR
-869 VEDGAEEPAPSEPPV
+869 VEGGPEEPIQAETPV

-898 VPEPPGPAAPPPA
+898 APEPPGPVPPPPA
-911 PPAEPP
+911 PA
-917 RQPEPPADRPSQAE
+917 
-931 PPTERPPGRP
+931 PTQP

-946 VGAPGEGEAEPDGGD
+946 VGAPDQAPGPGD
-961 GAGQASGDGEASGGN
+961 GDGVTQGDGEAPAGGN
-976 GQAEPER
+976 GGAEPDR

-995 RVREQQSGGR
+995 RVREQSGGR
-1005 KKRRKHGRN
+1005 RQKRRKKHGRN